1 MSSAW
6 VGVEDLVLFVLPD
19 GEFVK
24 NGRWVWRFGCRRGRS
39 RVFEESTDLRL
50 HCCMAMCLVF
60 LNKRWFRNSSTHS
73 SAFLFNLSS
82 CSLFYVFF
90 VFVFILAPKWEIN
103 KLQCRFSRSF
113 FFNLKIS
120 VRSGHFGLFRW
131 ISAGTESTDKCRKIL
146 PFQVLIAIYLNR
158 ATHRS
163 SPHFVSSLSNL
174 ALFSSSFLLHLVL
187 SVFFFSLYIFLVIR
201 PFVYSVTL
209 HFFSLSFVFWHLCS
223 NFLVLWAT
231 PRD

>member
-1 MSSAW
+1 MLFSSIFQ
-6 VGVEDLVLFVLPD
+6 VVLFSM
-19 GEFVK
+19 F
-24 NGRWVWRFGCRRGRS
+24 
-39 RVFEESTDLRL
+39 
-50 HCCMAMCLVF
+50 
-60 LNKRWFRNSSTHS
+60 
-73 SAFLFNLSS
+73 FLF
-82 CSLFYVFF
+82 LFLFWRRNGK
-90 VFVFILAPKWEIN
+90 LIN
-103 KLQCRFSRSF
+103 CNVDFPALF

-120 VRSGHFGLFRW
+120 VRSDHFGLFRW

-209 HFFSLSFVFWHLCS
+209 HFFSLSFVFWHFCS